1 MTVPN
6 SPNSPNTS
14 INHPRFIAS
23 HAWLPL
29 GHLVRPFNT
38 AEPLSPSPFTP
49 PFKPPFSSSPPPTGP
64 LKYSLKASLH
74 TPSTCPIFTSL
85 NPQTLSFTLSGHL
98 FALNSSSLLKFS
110 TAVLLIRANS
120 CRNPNT
126 KLTTSIP
133 SGISSLPMWIHHG
146 SHRCSTTSSSGLVH
160 RYRRHASATATNRAK
175 LTSRGTAS
183 LRMCA
188 AASRIPSAPS
198 SSRSACGIRYSRA
211 TLPSPHTNP
220 SVGGSGGS
228 SPSRSASSSPQP
240 GPTSSLLRPVNIRSK
255 MGDVSASIALDTRN
269 LLTSPPLLN
278 SSTASPAAE
287 ITTSSTSPALPSSN
301 PQPASPLCN
310 TLAIS
315 IASFSMRSRFR
326 NRTSYFALENPPPP
340 PPSILALRI
349 S

>member
-1 MTVPN
+1 MDSLRWALNGPQQLDELRQ
-6 SPNSPNTS
+6 TS
-14 INHPRFIAS
+14 
-23 HAWLPL
+23 
-29 GHLVRPFNT
+29 VRPLRIPKNT
-38 AEPLSPSPFTP
+38 LLHDRPQQPQLAKHKHQP
-49 PFKPPFSSSPPPTGP
+49 P
-64 LKYSLKASLH
+64 
-74 TPSTCPIFTSL
+74 
-85 NPQTLSFTLSGHL
+85 Q
-98 FALNSSSLLKFS
+98 
-110 TAVLLIRANS
+110 
-120 CRNPNT
+120 
-126 KLTTSIP
+126 LTTSIP
-133 SGISSLPMWIHHG
+133 SGISSLPMWIHRG

-228 SPSRSASSSPQP
+228 SPSRSPSSLLQP